1 MFTLITTKTYQ
12 GKTVTH
18 PTLIKT
24 SKVFQVVSKHYTF
37 AASTLIILF
46 VQIFNIFHPKK
57 NVKENKVSFWTFR
70 IILVFDMKLSKLI
83 NHLTDMCW
91 SPCSMVD
98 NLS

>member
-24 SKVFQVVSKHYTF
+24 SKVFRVVSKRYTL

-46 VQIFNIFHPKK
+46 VQTVNIFQKK
-57 NVKENKVSFWTFR
+57 KICEGK
-70 IILVFDMKLSKLI
+70 
-83 NHLTDMCW
+83 
-91 SPCSMVD
+91 
-98 NLS
+98 